1 VGRKGGGGGGWRWGG
16 WVGRGGGRGRGV
28 KQNANYELVITAY
41 FFIGLWP
48 VCDYGEMGLGL
59 RVQQTRTC

>member
-1 VGRKGGGGGGWRWGG
+1 
-16 WVGRGGGRGRGV
+16 V

-48 VCDYGEMGLGL
+48 VWDYGEMGLGL

>member
-1 VGRKGGGGGGWRWGG
+1 MGVGGGSGVGG
-16 WVGRGGGRGRGV
+16 WVGGGGGRGV

-41 FFIGLWP
+41 FFIGMWP
-48 VCDYGEMGLGL
+48 VCDYGEIGLGL